1 MFILMVFIT
10 HYISLGFLFILFFT
24 RDYTWTIL
32 DKYANDHIPSDRRAT
47 VLSII
52 NFLLNMVYMG
62 MALLI
67 GYSLDHLG
75 LFGLNSLLST
85 MLLLGLA
92 AFIILIPFLSL
103 NYKKLELDK
112 LNKQNSLQEE
122 D

>member
-1 MFILMVFIT
+1 MVFIT
-10 HYISLGFLFILFFT
+10 HYISLGFLFILFCT
-24 RDYTWTIL
+24 RDDTGTIL

-52 NFLLNMVYMG
+52 NFLLNMVYMV

-67 GYSLDHLG
+67 GYSLDNLG

-85 MLLLGLA
+85 ILLLGLA
-92 AFIILIPFLSL
+92 AFVILIPFLSF

-112 LNKQNSLQEE
+112 IKQNSLKEE
-122 D
+122 

>member
-1 MFILMVFIT
+1 MSFLMVIFT
-10 HYISLGFLFILFFT
+10 QYFSLGSLFILFFT

-75 LFGLNSLLST
+75 IFGLNSLLST
-85 MLLLGLA
+85 MVLLGLA
-92 AFIILIPFLSL
+92 AFVILIPFLSF

-112 LNKQNSLQEE
+112 QNSSAEE
-122 D
+122 